1 MVVVLVQDILV
12 LVIMSPMLQ
21 VVVDQ
26 VLLQLPL
33 ELVAPMEIMVEL
45 DNRPDPVAVAVEE
58 DLVVQVPLVL
68 VVLMEE
74 LELNYQQH
82 SEIHY
87 LNQEE

>member
-1 MVVVLVQDILV
+1 VVL
-12 LVIMSPMLQ
+12 
-21 VVVDQ
+21 
-26 VLLQLPL
+26 L

-45 DNRPDPVAVAVEE
+45 ENPADPVAVAVEE
-58 DLVVQVPLVL
+58 DLVVLVLVVL

-87 LNQEE
+87 LNQEEQVVAD